1 MNTIPTN
8 ARPFIFDTEFDADG
22 RVVQPSH
29 WTPPKRS
36 YLPAEV
42 EAMVAQAHL
51 EGRQQALTEVES
63 LRANA
68 LSAVAQ
74 TVVEAAGHIGAIV
87 DDHRRQS
94 AELSLTCARA
104 LASSAMELYPRRPLE
119 AAIEQLA
126 EEIDA
131 SPRLVIRARDL
142 DAEGRHQIE
151 QLCQQ
156 AGFSGLVVFRDDAPH
171 AAAFSLEW
179 TDGRAGFDPAEVEE
193 RLRQRI
199 AAVLS
204 GGEPAQSPPSL
215 TGVPSDGYR

>member
-1 MNTIPTN
+1 MSPLPSN

-22 RVVQPSH
+22 RVLQQSN
-29 WTPPKRS
+29 WQAPKRS

-42 EAMVAQAHL
+42 EALIAQARL
-51 EGRQQALTEVES
+51 EGRQQALSEVEA

-68 LSAVAQ
+68 LASVAQ
-74 TVVEAAGHIGAIV
+74 SVAEAATGITAVVEQ
-87 DDHRRQS
+87 HRHQS
-94 AELSLTCARA
+94 AELSLVCARV
-104 LASSAMELYPRRPLE
+104 LASSAMDLYPRRPLE

-131 SPRLVIRARDL
+131 SPRLVIRAHGL

-156 AGFSGLVVFRDDAPH
+156 AGFSGLVVFRDDVAH

-179 TDGRAGFDPAEVEE
+179 SDGRAAFEPAEVEA
-193 RLRQRI
+193 RLRERI
-199 AAVLS
+199 NAALD
-204 GGEPAQSPPSL
+204 GGRPETP
-215 TGVPSDGYR
+215 TFSDGSAF